1 MDFLDVEAPS
11 SINQYA
17 SALAVN
23 RSFILSVTRFFRA
36 KFHVER
42 GTRLRQSSIV
52 VNHKILTQVDQRRPE
67 GEAPRPEG
75 EAPRPEGEAP
85 RPEGEAP
92 IPEAGEARD
101 QRVPKGQTPIARA
114 NPASFFIGFNVM
126 VFLYSRS
133 EFESPGP
140 VGT

>member
-52 VNHKILTQVDQRRPE
+52 VNHKILTQVDQRAKHPY
-67 GEAPRPEG
+67 
-75 EAPRPEGEAP
+75 
-85 RPEGEAP
+85 
-92 IPEAGEARD
+92 
-101 QRVPKGQTPIARA
+101 QRRAKPDRGCPKG
-114 NPASFFIGFNVM
+114 S
-126 VFLYSRS
+126 
-133 EFESPGP
+133 
-140 VGT
+140 

>member
-42 GTRLRQSSIV
+42 VTRLRQSSIV
-52 VNHKILTQVDQRRPE
+52 VNHKI
-67 GEAPRPEG
+67 
-75 EAPRPEGEAP
+75 
-85 RPEGEAP
+85 
-92 IPEAGEARD
+92 
-101 QRVPKGQTPIARA
+101 
-114 NPASFFIGFNVM
+114 
-126 VFLYSRS
+126 
-133 EFESPGP
+133 
-140 VGT
+140 